1 MIIGIPAWLKN
12 GAGGFQML
20 KVVEQA
26 FIESGGGLDNYVEG
40 VEYGVEKGWFELS
53 GVELILTEAGV
64 KQMKRASPS

>member
-1 MIIGIPAWLKN
+1 M
-12 GAGGFQML
+12 